1 MWEKFINRHIYYLA
15 SVIFIVLGLVYFVA
29 CLERPYIGLD
39 LKNVNGHWLVVTCD
53 SIGEAYQSGIELGDE
68 ILKIDGKDPS
78 KNPIVQ
84 KWDILEDATTIEFVS
99 PGQMTSKAITIHK
112 QIDLFTALSEIPL
125 IILGFTFWLLGFLTW
140 YKRPFLKQARTL
152 FWMLW
157 LFALAIILTRA
168 SGRCLLLAK
177 ELEFVTFSLAPVYL
191 IRFFSIFPVD
201 QPRKINKYGQLS
213 ILIILTFIIILTIM
227 QFSGIVQLARL
238 IRNLSLLNM
247 LIGIIISI
255 WNLSQVIKLPKER
268 PEKNEAGITLLG
280 MIIGFLPNILFVAI
294 PLFFTLNIRVYTEL
308 SFLFVAA
315 IPISLYYVIANKY
328 LPDSRRL
335 YEIIITNSLAG
346 IIISILT
353 YFILYKIKFIQSMNF
368 ELYLAVFILSILFII
383 CFYLIRT
390 TISKIFNNNIS
401 QSKSGVKQ
409 RIIQLEENTTLLLA
423 KDQLF
428 EDLIQNLG
436 IDGAFV
442 IVENEQTGCFE
453 KSVGRFKN
461 NCKEQSKLEGYFRQN
476 QKLDLEA
483 EFIPEEFPAEVFVPF
498 VSHNS
503 RCGIFFGHRYSH
515 VKFDKSELPF
525 LTLLAGQLAYQ
536 VLMQLVVVDL
546 TKEINYLNKT
556 FSNSHRRN
564 RELQRITNS
573 LIRMIERGK
582 GSLAKEILD
591 GPVQSVLDISRW
603 LKILE
608 KENIDDDMFQQAI
621 SRMRDL
627 INDLNYDL
635 NQTVHNLL
643 PPILADLG
651 LIPAIQL
658 LFQDIMLKE
667 PSFILLETEGIG
679 LDDRFPEDIEIAAY
693 RFIQKG
699 IINSLRYSGSKK
711 QTVRVKLSGDK
722 LELTVRDNGQGFDPD
737 QLGKGFLDGAHSGLA
752 IMKER
757 IERLGGQ
764 ILISSGMERGTT
776 LQATIP
782 IY

>member
-1 MWEKFINRHIYYLA
+1 LA
-15 SVIFIVLGLVYFVA
+15 SLIFIVLGLVYFVA
-29 CLERPYIGLD
+29 CLDRPYIGVD
-39 LKNVNGHWLVVTCD
+39 LKNVNSHWLVVTCD

-78 KNPIVQ
+78 KNLIVQ
-84 KWDILEDATTIEFVS
+84 KWNLLEDATTIEFLS
-99 PGQMTSKAITIHK
+99 PGQMTSKVITIHK

-125 IILGFTFWLLGFLTW
+125 IVLGFTFWLLGFLTW

-191 IRFFSIFPVD
+191 IRFFSVFPAD
-201 QPRKINKYGQLS
+201 QSRKINKYGQLF
-213 ILIILTFIIILTIM
+213 TIIIFTVITVLTIM
-227 QFSGIVQLARL
+227 QFSGLVQLGRL
-238 IRNLSLLNM
+238 IRNLSLSNM
-247 LIGIIISI
+247 LIGIFISI
-255 WNLSQVIKLPKER
+255 WNLSQIIKFPKER
-268 PEKNEAGITLLG
+268 PEKNEASITLLG
-280 MIIGFLPNILFVAI
+280 MIIGFLPNVLFVAV

-315 IPISLYYVIANKY
+315 IPISLYYVITNKY

-346 IIISILT
+346 IIISFLT

-390 TISKIFNNNIS
+390 AISKIFNNMS
-401 QSKSGVKQ
+401 QSKFSVKQ
-409 RIIQLEENTTLLLA
+409 RTIQLEENATLLLA

-428 EDLIQNLG
+428 KDLIQNLG
-436 IDGAFV
+436 IDGAFI

-453 KSVGRFKN
+453 KSFGRFKN
-461 NCKEQSKLEGYFRQN
+461 NCKEQSKLEEYFRKN

-483 EFIPEEFPAEVFVPF
+483 EFLPEEFPAEIFVPF
-498 VSHNS
+498 SSHNS

-564 RELQRITNS
+564 RELQHITNS

-582 GSLAKEILD
+582 GGLAKEILD

-603 LKILE
+603 LRILE
-608 KENIDDDMFQQAI
+608 KENLDDEMSQQAI
-621 SRMRDL
+621 SRMRDM

-635 NQTVHNLL
+635 NHTINNLR
-643 PPILADLG
+643 PPVLVDLG

-658 LFQDIMLKE
+658 LFQGIMLKQ

-679 LDDRFPEDIEIAAY
+679 FDDRFPEDIEIAAY

-711 QTVRVKLSGDK
+711 QTVRIELSGEK
-722 LELTVRDNGQGFDPD
+722 LELTVKDNGQGFDLD
-737 QLGKGFLDGAHSGLA
+737 QLDKGFLDGAHSGLA

-757 IERLGGQ
+757 IESLGGQ
-764 ILISSGMERGTT
+764 MLINSGFERGTT

-782 IY
+782 VY